1 MRLLHEV
8 KGRGH
13 AFCVTLLRILGHP
26 GRSKQM
32 GVNGNAFPG
41 RRVVITGLGA
51 VSAIGIGRNAYWES
65 LKQGRSGIKK
75 ISSFD
80 TRSYPCDVAAEISDF
95 DPADFMGTQQ
105 ARRIDRFAQLAVAA
119 AKLGIE
125 DARLELTPANQTSVG
140 MILGTSLGT
149 LCYLEQQLAILHE
162 KGLNRINPFFPT
174 SVIPSSAA
182 TQVMLELKIKGPCK
196 TITTAC
202 ASSTWSI
209 GEAFEAIKFGKSD
222 IMLAGGAEAPI
233 TPSVLASLGALQ
245 LLAQPNGCPTSS
257 YRPFCKDAA
266 GFVLGEGAGILVLEE
281 LAYALRRGAR
291 IYAEISGFGSTTD
304 AFHVMAFDPSFERPV
319 AAIHAALAQA
329 EVRPG
334 DLGYINP
341 HGIAIPDSDHGEAT
355 ILKLALGEAAIQIP
369 LSATK
374 PMTGHTLGAC
384 GALEMIGC
392 CLMMENEFLHPTINY
407 TEPDPACDLDFIPNQ
422 GRPEKVD
429 TMMSVS
435 FGFGGYNA
443 ACVLRAFDGV

>member
-1 MRLLHEV
+1 M
-8 KGRGH
+8 
-13 AFCVTLLRILGHP
+13 C
-26 GRSKQM
+26 M
-32 GVNGNAFPG
+32 NCNAPNG
-41 RRVVITGLGA
+41 RRVVITGLGV
-51 VSAIGIGRNAYWES
+51 VSAIGVGRDAYWES
-65 LKQGRSGIKK
+65 LKAGRSGIKK

-80 TRSYPCDVAAEISDF
+80 TTSYPCDVAGEITDF
-95 DPADFMGTQQ
+95 DPADFMATQQ
-105 ARRIDRFAQLAVAA
+105 ARRIDRFAQLAIAA
-119 AKLGIE
+119 AKLSID
-125 DARLELTPANQTSVG
+125 DAELEITPANQSSVG

-149 LCYLEQQLAILHE
+149 LCYLEQQLALFNE
-162 KGLNRINPFFPT
+162 KGLKRINPFFPT

-182 TQVMLELKIKGPCK
+182 TQVMLELKINGTCK

-222 IMLAGGAEAPI
+222 VMLAGGSEAPI
-233 TPSVLASLGALQ
+233 TPSVLASLGSLQ
-245 LLAQPNGCPTSS
+245 LLAQPESSPTSC

-281 LAYALRRGAR
+281 LAHALRRGAP
-291 IYAEISGFGSTTD
+291 IYAEIGGFGSTTD
-304 AFHVMAFDPSFERPV
+304 AYHVMAFEPSFARPV
-319 AAIHAALAQA
+319 AAIQAALAQA
-329 EVRPG
+329 EVRPS

-355 ILKLALGEAAIQIP
+355 ILKLALGEAAFQIP
-369 LSATK
+369 VSATK

-384 GALEMIGC
+384 GALELIGC

-407 TEPDPACDLDFIPNQ
+407 TEPDPICDLDFIPNQ
-422 GRPEKVD
+422 GRSSKVD
-429 TMMSVS
+429 AMMSVS

>member
-1 MRLLHEV
+1 M
-8 KGRGH
+8 
-13 AFCVTLLRILGHP
+13 T
-26 GRSKQM
+26 
-32 GVNGNAFPG
+32 
-41 RRVVITGLGA
+41 
-51 VSAIGIGRNAYWES
+51 
-65 LKQGRSGIKK
+65 
-75 ISSFD
+75 
-80 TRSYPCDVAAEISDF
+80 
-95 DPADFMGTQQ
+95 TQQ
-105 ARRIDRFAQLAVAA
+105 ARRIDRFAQLAIAA
-119 AKLGIE
+119 AKLSIA
-125 DARLELTPANQTSVG
+125 DAELEITPANQSSVG

-149 LCYLEQQLAILHE
+149 LCYLEQQLALLNE

-182 TQVMLELKIKGPCK
+182 TQVMLELKIKGTCK

-222 IMLAGGAEAPI
+222 VMLAGGSEAPI
-233 TPSVLASLGALQ
+233 TPSVLASLGSLQ
-245 LLAQPNGCPTSS
+245 LLAQPEGSPTTC

-281 LAYALRRGAR
+281 LAHALQRGAR
-291 IYAEISGFGSTTD
+291 IYAEIGGFGSTTD
-304 AFHVMAFDPSFERPV
+304 AYHVMAFEPSFERPV

-329 EVRPG
+329 EVRPT

-355 ILKLALGEAAIQIP
+355 ILKLALGEAALQIP
-369 LSATK
+369 VSATK

-384 GALEMIGC
+384 GALELIGC

-407 TEPDPACDLDFIPNQ
+407 TEPDPICDLDFIPNQ
-422 GRPEKVD
+422 GRSSKVD

>member
-1 MRLLHEV
+1 M
-8 KGRGH
+8 
-13 AFCVTLLRILGHP
+13 C
-26 GRSKQM
+26 M
-32 GVNGNAFPG
+32 NCNAPNG

-51 VSAIGIGRNAYWES
+51 VSAIGVGRDAYWES
-65 LKQGRSGIKK
+65 LKAGRSGIKK

-80 TRSYPCDVAAEISDF
+80 TTSYPCDVAGEITDF
-95 DPADFMGTQQ
+95 DPADFMATQQ
-105 ARRIDRFAQLAVAA
+105 ARRIDRFAQLAIAA
-119 AKLGIE
+119 AKLSIA
-125 DARLELTPANQTSVG
+125 DAALEITPANQSSVG

-149 LCYLEQQLAILHE
+149 LCYLEQQLALLNE
-162 KGLNRINPFFPT
+162 KGLKRINPFFPT

-182 TQVMLELKIKGPCK
+182 TQVMLELKINGTCK

-222 IMLAGGAEAPI
+222 VMLAGGSEAPI
-233 TPSVLASLGALQ
+233 TPSVLASLGSLQ
-245 LLAQPNGCPTSS
+245 LLAQPESSPTSC

-281 LAYALRRGAR
+281 LEHALQRDAR
-291 IYAEISGFGSTTD
+291 IYAEIGGFGSTTD
-304 AFHVMAFDPSFERPV
+304 AYHVMAFEPSFARPV
-319 AAIHAALAQA
+319 AAIQAALAQA
-329 EVRPG
+329 EVRPS

-355 ILKLALGEAAIQIP
+355 ILKLALGEAALQIP
-369 LSATK
+369 VSATK

-384 GALEMIGC
+384 GALELIGC

-407 TEPDPACDLDFIPNQ
+407 TEPDPICDLDFIPNQ
-422 GRPEKVD
+422 GRSSKVD
-429 TMMSVS
+429 AMMSVS

>member
-1 MRLLHEV
+1 M
-8 KGRGH
+8 
-13 AFCVTLLRILGHP
+13 C
-26 GRSKQM
+26 M
-32 GVNGNAFPG
+32 NCNAPTG
-41 RRVVITGLGA
+41 RRVVITGLGV
-51 VSAIGIGRNAYWES
+51 VSAIGVGRDAYWES
-65 LKQGRSGIKK
+65 LKEGRSGIKK

-80 TRSYPCDVAAEISDF
+80 TTSYPCDVAGEITDF
-95 DPADFMGTQQ
+95 DPADFMATQQ
-105 ARRIDRFAQLAVAA
+105 ARRIDRFAQLAIAA
-119 AKLGIE
+119 AKLSID
-125 DARLELTPANQTSVG
+125 DAELEITPANQSSVG

-149 LCYLEQQLAILHE
+149 LCYLEQQLALLNE
-162 KGLNRINPFFPT
+162 KGLKRINPFFPT

-182 TQVMLELKIKGPCK
+182 TQVMLELKIKGTCK
-196 TITTAC
+196 TISTAC

-209 GEAFEAIKFGKSD
+209 GEAFEAIKYGKSD
-222 IMLAGGAEAPI
+222 VMLAGGSEAPI
-233 TPSVLASLGALQ
+233 TPSVLASLGSLQ
-245 LLAQPNGCPTSS
+245 LLAQPESSPTSC

-281 LAYALRRGAR
+281 LEHALRRGAP
-291 IYAEISGFGSTTD
+291 IYAEIGGFGSTTD
-304 AFHVMAFDPSFERPV
+304 AYHVMAFEPSFERPV

-329 EVRPG
+329 EVRPS

-355 ILKLALGEAAIQIP
+355 ILKLALGEAAFQIP
-369 LSATK
+369 VSATK

-384 GALEMIGC
+384 GALELIGC

-407 TEPDPACDLDFIPNQ
+407 TEPDPICDLDFIPNQ
-422 GRPEKVD
+422 GRSSKVD

>member
-1 MRLLHEV
+1 M
-8 KGRGH
+8 
-13 AFCVTLLRILGHP
+13 C
-26 GRSKQM
+26 M
-32 GVNGNAFPG
+32 NCNAPAG

-51 VSAIGIGRNAYWES
+51 VSAIGVGRDAYWES
-65 LKQGRSGIKK
+65 LKEGRSGIKK

-80 TRSYPCDVAAEISDF
+80 TTSYPCDVAGEITDF
-95 DPADFMGTQQ
+95 DPADFMATQQ
-105 ARRIDRFAQLAVAA
+105 ARRIDRFAQLAIAA
-119 AKLGIE
+119 AKLSIA
-125 DARLELTPANQTSVG
+125 DAELEITPANQSSVG

-149 LCYLEQQLAILHE
+149 LCYLEQQLALLNE
-162 KGLNRINPFFPT
+162 KGLKRINPFFPT

-182 TQVMLELKIKGPCK
+182 TQVMLELKINGTCK

-209 GEAFEAIKFGKSD
+209 GEAFEAIKYGKSD
-222 IMLAGGAEAPI
+222 VMLAGGSEAPI
-233 TPSVLASLGALQ
+233 TPSVLASLGSLQ
-245 LLAQPNGCPTSS
+245 LLAQPESSPTSC

-281 LAYALRRGAR
+281 LAHALRRGAP
-291 IYAEISGFGSTTD
+291 IYAEIGGFGSTTD
-304 AFHVMAFDPSFERPV
+304 AYHVMAFEPSFERPV

-329 EVRPG
+329 EVRPS

-355 ILKLALGEAAIQIP
+355 ILKLALGEAAFQIP
-369 LSATK
+369 VSATK

-384 GALEMIGC
+384 GALELIGC

-407 TEPDPACDLDFIPNQ
+407 TEPDPICDLDFIPNQ
-422 GRPEKVD
+422 GRSSKVD
-429 TMMSVS
+429 AMMSVS

>member
-1 MRLLHEV
+1 
-8 KGRGH
+8 
-13 AFCVTLLRILGHP
+13 
-26 GRSKQM
+26 M
-32 GVNGNAFPG
+32 GPNCNAPSR

-51 VSAIGIGRNAYWES
+51 VSAIGIGRDAYWES

-80 TRSYPCDVAAEISDF
+80 TTSYPCDVAAVISNF
-95 DPADFMGTQQ
+95 DPADFMTIQQ
-105 ARRIDRFAQLAVAA
+105 SRRIDRFAQLAIAA
-119 AKLGIE
+119 AKLSVD
-125 DARLELTPANQTSVG
+125 DAELDLTTANQTSVG
-140 MILGTSLGT
+140 LILGTSLGT
-149 LCYLEQQLAILHE
+149 LGYAEQQFAILME
-162 KGLNRINPFFPT
+162 KGLKRINPFFPT

-182 TQVMLELKIKGPCK
+182 TQVMLELKIKGTCK

-209 GEAFEAIKFGKSD
+209 GEAFESIKFAKAD
-222 IMLAGGAEAPI
+222 VMLAGGAEAPI
-233 TPSVLASLGALQ
+233 TPSVVASLGALQ

-281 LAYALRRGAR
+281 MQHALERDAH
-291 IYAEISGFGSTTD
+291 IYAEIAGFASTTD
-304 AFHVMAFDPSFERPV
+304 AYHIIAFDPSFERPV
-319 AAIHAALAQA
+319 AAIHEALAQA
-329 EVRPG
+329 EVSPG
-334 DLGYINP
+334 ELGYINP
-341 HGIAIPDSDHGEAT
+341 HGIAIPDSDHGEAM
-355 ILKLALGEAAIQIP
+355 IIKLALGEAAIQIP

-407 TEPDPACDLDFIPNQ
+407 TEPDPMCDLDFIPNE
-422 GRPEKVD
+422 GRTEKVD

>member
-1 MRLLHEV
+1 M
-8 KGRGH
+8 
-13 AFCVTLLRILGHP
+13 CI
-26 GRSKQM
+26 
-32 GVNGNAFPG
+32 NCNAPTG

-51 VSAIGIGRNAYWES
+51 VSAIGIGRDAYWES
-65 LKQGRSGIKK
+65 LKSGRSGIKK

-80 TRSYPCDVAAEISDF
+80 TTSYPCDVAAEISDF
-95 DPADFMGTQQ
+95 DPADFMTTQQ
-105 ARRIDRFAQLAVAA
+105 ARRIDRFAQLAIAA

-125 DARLELTPANQTSVG
+125 DAELEITPANQASVG

-149 LCYLEQQLAILHE
+149 LCYLEQQLALLNE
-162 KGLNRINPFFPT
+162 KGSKRINPFFPT

-182 TQVMLELKIKGPCK
+182 TQVMLELKIKGTCK
-196 TITTAC
+196 TVTTAC

-209 GEAFEAIKFGKSD
+209 GEAFEAIKFGKAD
-222 IMLAGGAEAPI
+222 VMLAGGAEAPI
-233 TPSVLASLGALQ
+233 TPSVLASLGSLQ
-245 LLAQPNGCPTSS
+245 LLAQPDGSPTSS

-281 LAYALRRGAR
+281 LEHAQRRGAP
-291 IYAEISGFGSTTD
+291 IYAEIGGFGSTTD
-304 AFHVMAFDPSFERPV
+304 AFHVMAFEPSFERPV
-319 AAIHAALAQA
+319 AAIHTALAQA
-329 EVRPG
+329 DVGPS

-355 ILKLALGEAAIQIP
+355 ILKLALGEAAFQIP
-369 LSATK
+369 VSATK

-407 TEPDPACDLDFIPNQ
+407 TEPDPICDLDFIPNQ
-422 GRPEKVD
+422 GRTAKVD
-429 TMMSVS
+429 AMMSVS

>member
-1 MRLLHEV
+1 M
-8 KGRGH
+8 
-13 AFCVTLLRILGHP
+13 CT
-26 GRSKQM
+26 
-32 GVNGNAFPG
+32 NCNAPTG

-51 VSAIGIGRNAYWES
+51 VSAIGIGRDAYWQS
-65 LKQGRSGIKK
+65 LKAGRSGIKK

-80 TRSYPCDVAAEISDF
+80 TASYPCDMAAEITDF
-95 DPADFMGTQQ
+95 DPADFMATQQ
-105 ARRIDRFAQLAVAA
+105 ARRVDRFAQLAIAA
-119 AKLGIE
+119 ARLGVQ
-125 DARLELTPANQTSVG
+125 DAGLDITPANHASVG

-149 LCYLEQQLAILHE
+149 LCYLEQQLGLLNE
-162 KGLNRINPFFPT
+162 KGLKRINPFFPT

-182 TQVMLELKIKGPCK
+182 TQVMLELKIKGTCK
-196 TITTAC
+196 TVTTAC

-209 GEAFEAIKFGKSD
+209 GEAFEAIVYGKSD
-222 IMLAGGAEAPI
+222 VMLAGGAEAPI
-233 TPSVLASLGALQ
+233 TPSVLASLGSLQ
-245 LLAQPNGCPTSS
+245 LLAQPEGTPASS

-281 LAYALRRGAR
+281 LGHALRRGAR
-291 IYAEISGFGSTTD
+291 IYAEIGGFGSTTD
-304 AFHVMAFDPSFERPV
+304 AFHVMAFEPSFERPV
-319 AAIHAALAQA
+319 AAIRAALAQA
-329 EVRPG
+329 QVRPS

-355 ILKLALGEAAIQIP
+355 IIKLALGEAAFQVP
-369 LSATK
+369 VSATK

-407 TEPDPACDLDFIPNQ
+407 TEPDPICDLDFIPNQ
-422 GRPEKVD
+422 GRSAKVD

-443 ACVLRAFDGV
+443 ACVLRAFDGE

>member
-1 MRLLHEV
+1 M
-8 KGRGH
+8 
-13 AFCVTLLRILGHP
+13 C
-26 GRSKQM
+26 M
-32 GVNGNAFPG
+32 NCNAPNG

-51 VSAIGIGRNAYWES
+51 VSAIGVGRDAYWES
-65 LKQGRSGIKK
+65 LKEGRSGIKK

-80 TRSYPCDVAAEISDF
+80 TTSYPCDVAGEITDF
-95 DPADFMGTQQ
+95 DPADFMTTQQ
-105 ARRIDRFAQLAVAA
+105 ARRIDRFAQLAIAA
-119 AKLGIE
+119 AKLSIA
-125 DARLELTPANQTSVG
+125 DARLEITPANQSSVG

-149 LCYLEQQLAILHE
+149 LCYLEQQLALLNE
-162 KGLNRINPFFPT
+162 KGLKRINPFFPT

-182 TQVMLELKIKGPCK
+182 TQVMLELKIKGTCK
-196 TITTAC
+196 TLSTAC

-222 IMLAGGAEAPI
+222 VMLAGGSEAPI
-233 TPSVLASLGALQ
+233 TPSVLASLGSLQ
-245 LLAQPNGCPTSS
+245 LLAQPESSPTSC

-281 LAYALRRGAR
+281 LEHALRRDAR
-291 IYAEISGFGSTTD
+291 IYAEIGGFGSTTD
-304 AFHVMAFDPSFERPV
+304 AYHVMAFEPSFERPV

-329 EVRPG
+329 EVRPTE
-334 DLGYINP
+334 LGYINP

-355 ILKLALGEAAIQIP
+355 ILKLALGEAAFQIP
-369 LSATK
+369 VSATK

-384 GALEMIGC
+384 GALELIGC

-407 TEPDPACDLDFIPNQ
+407 TEPDPICDLDFIPNQ
-422 GRPEKVD
+422 GRSSKVD
-429 TMMSVS
+429 AMMSVS

>member
-1 MRLLHEV
+1 MS
-8 KGRGH
+8 
-13 AFCVTLLRILGHP
+13 
-26 GRSKQM
+26 SKCKES
-32 GVNGNAFPG
+32 VG

-65 LKQGRSGIKK
+65 LRQGRSGIKK

-80 TRSYPCDVAAEISDF
+80 TTSYPCDVAGEISDF
-95 DPADFMGTQQ
+95 DPADFMTTQQ
-105 ARRIDRFAQLAVAA
+105 ARRIDRFAQLAIAA
-119 AKLGIE
+119 ARLGVD
-125 DARLELTPANQTSVG
+125 DAELDVGLINQCSVG

-149 LCYLEQQLAILHE
+149 LCYLEQQLAILNE
-162 KGLNRINPFFPT
+162 KGLKRINPFFPT

-182 TQVMLELKIKGPCK
+182 TQVMLDLKIKGPCK
-196 TITTAC
+196 TITAAC

-209 GEAFEAIKFGKSD
+209 GEAFESIKFGKSEV
-222 IMLAGGAEAPI
+222 MLAGGAEAPI
-233 TPSVLASLGALQ
+233 TPSVLASLGAMQ
-245 LLAQPNGCPTSS
+245 LLAQPQGCPTSC

-281 LAYALRRGAR
+281 LQHALGRGAH
-291 IYAEISGFGSTTD
+291 IYAEIAGFGSTTD
-304 AFHVMAFDPSFERPV
+304 AFHIMAFDPSFERPV
-319 AAIHAALAQA
+319 AAISAALTQA
-329 EVRPG
+329 GVSPG

-341 HGIAIPDSDHGEAT
+341 HGIAIPDMDRGEAT
-355 ILKLALGEAAIQIP
+355 IIKLALGEAAIQIP

-407 TEPDPACDLDFIPNQ
+407 TEPDPVCDLDFIPNE
-422 GRPEKVD
+422 GRSEKVD

>member
-1 MRLLHEV
+1 M
-8 KGRGH
+8 
-13 AFCVTLLRILGHP
+13 C
-26 GRSKQM
+26 M
-32 GVNGNAFPG
+32 NCNAPTG

-51 VSAIGIGRNAYWES
+51 VSAIGVGRDAYWES
-65 LKQGRSGIKK
+65 LKEGRSGIKK

-80 TRSYPCDVAAEISDF
+80 TTSYPCDVAGEITDF
-95 DPADFMGTQQ
+95 DPADFMTTQQ
-105 ARRIDRFAQLAVAA
+105 ARRIDRFAQLAIAA
-119 AKLGIE
+119 AKLSIA
-125 DARLELTPANQTSVG
+125 DAELEITPANQFSVG

-149 LCYLEQQLAILHE
+149 LCYLEQQLALLNE

-182 TQVMLELKIKGPCK
+182 TQVMLELKIKGTCK

-222 IMLAGGAEAPI
+222 VMLAGGSEAPI
-233 TPSVLASLGALQ
+233 TPSVLASLGSLQ
-245 LLAQPNGCPTSS
+245 LLAQPEGSPTTC

-281 LAYALRRGAR
+281 LAHALQRGAR
-291 IYAEISGFGSTTD
+291 IYAEIGGFGSTTD
-304 AFHVMAFDPSFERPV
+304 AYHVMAFEPSFERPV

-329 EVRPG
+329 EVRPT

-355 ILKLALGEAAIQIP
+355 ILKLALGETALQIP
-369 LSATK
+369 VSATK

-384 GALEMIGC
+384 GALELIGC

-407 TEPDPACDLDFIPNQ
+407 TEPDPICDLDFIPNQ
-422 GRPEKVD
+422 GRSSKVD